1 MEMTDVSKFS
11 HRRRTTDSYH
21 RAVERVI
28 AHLAASLSEN
38 HALEE
43 MADVAM
49 ISPFHFNRIF
59 REVVGMSP
67 VRYLYAMRIEE
78 AKRLILTTRLKIIDI
93 CYSVGYNSLG
103 SFNKRFVSLVGC
115 SPRRIRSLAACVDPG
130 ELRRRVAARLEA
142 CPPTDRRQQC
152 SVWGTVQAPPDFA
165 GVVMAGLYW
174 GASANDR
181 PIPAML
187 PRGGSYAFPPV
198 LKDADCSLV
207 AVGLLWHDSMA
218 DFLLQP
224 GGLLAILPSIHLVT
238 GGRSSAIDLQLAVRR
253 SIDPLMPPS
262 LTFNLIQD
270 VMQLP
275 LQAHED
281 DAGEPEPLDA
291 WVASLAEQ
299 PIRRTAVACW

>member
-1 MEMTDVSKFS
+1 METTETSKFS
-11 HRRRTTDSYH
+11 HRKRTTDAYH

-28 AHLAASLSEN
+28 AHLAAGLAES
-38 HALEE
+38 HTLED
-43 MADVAM
+43 MADIAM

-59 REVVGMSP
+59 REVVGLSP

-78 AKRLILTTRLKIIDI
+78 AKRLILTTPLKIIDI
-93 CYSVGYNSLG
+93 CYAVGYNSLG

-130 ELRRRVAARLEA
+130 ELRRRVDARLEA
-142 CPPTDRRQQC
+142 CPPADRRERC
-152 SVWGTVQAPPDFA
+152 SVWGTVQAPRDFS

-174 GASANDR
+174 GASASER

-187 PRGGSYAFPPV
+187 PRCGSYAFPPV
-198 LKDADCSLV
+198 PNDADCSLV
-207 AVGLLWHDSMA
+207 AVGLLWHASMA

-224 GGLLAILPSIHLVT
+224 SGLLAILPSIHLVT
-238 GGRSSAIDLQLAVRR
+238 GGRSSAIDLQLAARR

-262 LTFNLIQD
+262 LTFTLIQD

-275 LQAHED
+275 IQAQED
-281 DAGEPEPLDA
+281 DIGDADQIDA
-291 WVASLAEQ
+291 WVASSAAQ
-299 PIRRTAVACW
+299 PARRTSSTRW